1 MDRQQVEYVER
12 ENAFLREQLHALTDQ
27 IETVKQDVLEEGAK
41 HIRGKENTVQKMK
54 ELEREIRQAK
64 ANTGKWKQEAMKE
77 KQRVEELTGQVESLT
92 SQVERLQGVVNRA
105 KSIPFAGK
113 LVTKLEQECKP
124 S

>member
-54 ELEREIRQAK
+54 DLERELRQAK
-64 ANTGKWKQEAMKE
+64 ANADKWKREALSE
-77 KQRVEELTGQVESLT
+77 KQRVEELTVKAA
-92 SQVERLQGVVNRA
+92 RLQGIVDKV
-105 KSIPFAGK
+105 KSIPLAGK
-113 LVTKLEQECKP
+113 LVTKLEQEGKP

>member
-54 ELEREIRQAK
+54 ELERELRQAK
-64 ANTGKWKQEAMKE
+64 ANTEKWKQEALKE
-77 KQRVEELTGQVESLT
+77 KHRVEELTTEVG
-92 SQVERLQGVVNRA
+92 RLQGLVDKV

-113 LVTKLEQECKP
+113 LVTKLEQEGKL

>member
-64 ANTGKWKQEAMKE
+64 ANTDKWKQEAMKE
-77 KQRVEELTGQVESLT
+77 KQRIEELT

-113 LVTKLEQECKP
+113 LVTKLEQEGKP